1 VEILSFYWTNILA
14 AIVLVFVLGQVG
26 RHLIGRN
33 QSMEVMLLGQEF
45 QTGILMAALTLS
57 LFETGEHSDHD
68 FHQEVILTLAFVL
81 FYHFVYLGIVK
92 KYRSYRVEGAI
103 VLMIMLMGFSHLVVL
118 LSPVVEFHMVKSYL
132 GDIVTVSK
140 FESLLITVVSII
152 SGIVLWKMRRN
163 IKLDTLEIA
172 LFNKATKKRR
182 SSRIF
187 SVLVLLLM
195 LFSIHLFGSLFTV
208 GAMIIPAFIS
218 SIFNISSRHYNI
230 LSGVNAL
237 SVIMAFG
244 FLLQFDRLPTTVLI
258 LMFIFLFSLI
268 FSAVFRKFG

>member
-1 VEILSFYWTNILA
+1 MEILNFYWTNILA
-14 AIVLVFVLGQVG
+14 AIVLVFVLGQIG

-33 QSMEVMLLGQEF
+33 QSMEIMLLGQEF
-45 QTGILMAALTLS
+45 QTSILMAALTLS

-68 FHQEVILTLAFVL
+68 FHQEVILTLIFVL
-81 FYHFVYLGIVK
+81 AYHFVYLGLVK

-140 FESLLITVVSII
+140 FESLLITVVSIT
-152 SGIVLWKMRRN
+152 SGFVLWKNNKN

-172 LFNKATKKRR
+172 LFNKATKKRK
-182 SSRIF
+182 SSSIF

-218 SIFNISSRHYNI
+218 SIFRISSGKYN
-230 LSGVNAL
+230 
-237 SVIMAFG
+237 
-244 FLLQFDRLPTTVLI
+244 VLW
-258 LMFIFLFSLI
+258 
-268 FSAVFRKFG
+268 